1 MKWKLETISR
11 FLTMATIIRLKKI
24 SPYTCKLENHA
35 DADDGRCIEDNDANI
50 CQHKHQNHK
59 IRSILQWKIILS
71 WKKLWK

>member
-11 FLTMATIIRLKKI
+11 FLTMATMIKKI

-50 CQHKHQNHK
+50 CWHKHQNHK
-59 IRSILQWKIILS
+59 KVNFTMKNNFKL
-71 WKKLWK
+71 KKLWK